1 MLPTPIRKK
10 TVANLII
17 GNNMQQWI
25 GISFGGAQSSWSSR
39 PTRFETPTET
49 RYRRKKKNDERKL
62 GKRRGSEGQSFCRSE
77 FEARRLWASSLDD
90 FSWLAGRGGGWLDAP
105 GRLIVYANGGSFA
118 STICID
124 GNATGLGVA
133 ALSHRPHWS
142 TATSFFFNGTC
153 FCLFFFTESC
163 RFFLF
168 EAGSVYC
175 ALSSQEGFFFKVEEG
190 LLLWTSPGIESPQ
203 RDWPPHCCRR
213 WFSGETAWTRLS
225 FFLLRI
231 FSEFRTRRSV
241 VFLFK

>member
-1 MLPTPIRKK
+1 MLPTPNRKK

-153 FCLFFFTESC
+153 FCLFFFSPKVVVFFYSK
-163 RFFLF
+163 RDRFIVHFRRRKVFFLRSRRVCCC
-168 EAGSVYC
+168 EPRPESNRRNAIGRRIVVAVDLVAKRLELAC
-175 ALSSQEGFFFKVEEG
+175 HFF
-190 LLLWTSPGIESPQ
+190 
-203 RDWPPHCCRR
+203 C
-213 WFSGETAWTRLS
+213 
-225 FFLLRI
+225 
-231 FSEFRTRRSV
+231 
-241 VFLFK
+241 